1 MTNAPKLA
9 KLDTMDKQSVSAR
22 RVALLDG
29 DAEAFARKTQQ
40 QGVVELVIVGEDGR
54 QRPVLVLLL
63 PASTR
68 AAA

>member
-1 MTNAPKLA
+1 MPKLA
-9 KLDTMDKQSVSAR
+9 NVVTMDKQVSAR

-29 DAEAFARKTQQ
+29 DAEAFARQTKQ
-40 QGVVELVIVGEDGR
+40 QGVVELVIVGEDGQ
-54 QRPVLVLLL
+54 QRPVLVSLL